1 MEILGVD
8 FSGAQTD
15 NNTWLAQGLL
25 EAGGLTLHSCRAVCR
40 AELTEILSSL
50 AGPAVAALDF
60 PFSVP
65 LEFSRYWQPEAAS
78 MPQLWAAA
86 ADMSPDQ
93 FMQMRDKFM
102 AMWNTFVPRRREPKR
117 HCDTYHPESFSCLRR
132 VNPNMVPMTFQ
143 GMRMLDKLWASGCAV
158 PPLEPQYAGNP
169 VMLEAM
175 PGAALKALGL
185 PYKGYKNGRRAQEL
199 RQQILGELPARS
211 YVHVCNLEEFAA
223 QCLASHDCLDAVVAA
238 VVAALWARDPC
249 VFRHPPVGDQG
260 QPDPTALI
268 EGWLYAPVF
277 LVRHSGLDP
286 ESRLPGG
293 GFPLSR
299 E

>member
-8 FSGAQTD
+8 FSGAQAD

-25 EAGGLTLHSCRAVCR
+25 DAGGLTLHSCRAVSR
-40 AELTEILSSL
+40 GELTSILSSL

-65 LEFSRYWQPEAAS
+65 LGFARCWQPEAAS
-78 MPQLWAAA
+78 MPQIWAAA
-86 ADMSPDQ
+86 AAMELGR
-93 FMQMRDKFM
+93 FMTLRD
-102 AMWNTFVPRRREPKR
+102 AFVARWGEPKR
-117 HCDTYHPESFSCLRR
+117 HCDTYHPESFSCLHK

-175 PGAALKALGL
+175 PGAALRAMGL
-185 PYKGYKNGRRAQEL
+185 PFKGYKNGKRAQEL
-199 RQQILGELPARS
+199 RQRILEGLPLRS
-211 YVHVCNLEEFAA
+211 HMPVGNLEEFSAL
-223 QCLASHDCLDAVVAA
+223 CLASHDCLDAVVAA
-238 VVAALWARDPC
+238 VVAALWAGNPA
-249 VFRHPPVGDQG
+249 VFRHPPKAGHG
-260 QPDPTALI
+260 QLDPTTLI

-277 LVRHSGLDP
+277 LRGAV
-286 ESRLPGG
+286 
-293 GFPLSR
+293 
-299 E
+299 